1 MDLKTLHPV
10 QNYSAITVGFF
21 APMSYF
27 PPSKVKESKFIPDF
41 ELDSFFEICTRLTN
55 SPHTFEITDL
65 ANMMDI
71 HSRQLEDF
79 GQFQEKSISDA
90 ENKHGAS
97 DSKFTL
103 MSTGPAI
110 FTKG

>member
-1 MDLKTLHPV
+1 ML
-10 QNYSAITVGFF
+10 
-21 APMSYF
+21 
-27 PPSKVKESKFIPDF
+27 ESGM
-41 ELDSFFEICTRLTN
+41 ESFFLKRNSLKN
-55 SPHTFEITDL
+55 SPHTCEITDL

-110 FTKG
+110 SRKG

>member
-1 MDLKTLHPV
+1 
-10 QNYSAITVGFF
+10 
-21 APMSYF
+21 
-27 PPSKVKESKFIPDF
+27 
-41 ELDSFFEICTRLTN
+41 
-55 SPHTFEITDL
+55 
-65 ANMMDI
+65 MMDI

-103 MSTGPAI
+103 MSTGLAI
-110 FTKG
+110 SRKG

>member
-1 MDLKTLHPV
+1 MNIDRLKT
-10 QNYSAITVGFF
+10 A
-21 APMSYF
+21 
-27 PPSKVKESKFIPDF
+27 
-41 ELDSFFEICTRLTN
+41 LDSFFEICTRLKN
-55 SPHTFEITDL
+55 SPHTCEITDL

-110 FTKG
+110 SRKG